1 MATLE
6 KLQASIDAQLK
17 KLEQLK
23 AQKLKIEARNR
34 AKLKGQERKNDT
46 RRKILLGAFVVEQME
61 RAGKSLAAFHLEGQQ
76 FQAWL
81 TRDDDRA
88 LFGAKPIA
96 PPAQDQI
103 PGQGPSV

>member
-46 RRKILLGAFVVEQME
+46 RRKVLLGAFVVEQME
-61 RAGKSLAAFHLEGQQ
+61 RAGKSLASFNLEGKP
-76 FQAWL
+76 FEAWL
-81 TRDDDRA
+81 TRDADRA
-88 LFGAKPIA
+88 LFAVRPLPSP
-96 PPAQDQI
+96 PPASQDPQ
-103 PGQGPSV
+103 P